1 MEVDMRLDKL
11 LANVGIYGS
20 RKDVKKILKKGKV
33 MVNGARVKA
42 GSIHVDPE
50 VDEIDVNG
58 ELVTYRE
65 FIYLMLNKPPGYIS
79 ATEDDIHETVID
91 LLAEPLQYSKPFPV
105 GRLDKDT
112 EGLLLLTNDGKLAHR
127 LLSPKQGIEK
137 EYYAKVRGV
146 VDDKDVNSFQNGVL
160 LDDGYMTKEAQLHI
174 LSQDEISEV
183 KVTITEGKFHQV
195 KRMFQAVGKEVV
207 YLKRIRMGEIILD
220 SSLSLGDYR
229 ELTNQEMA
237 YCKSLFL
244 SNK

>member
-1 MEVDMRLDKL
+1 MRLDKL